1 MLYKGDTLYLD
12 WLEDGIAELVFDAPG
27 SVNKLDTATVA
38 SLGEAIGVLEQ
49 QSDLK
54 GLLLRS
60 NKAAFIVGADI
71 TEFLS
76 LFLVPEEQL
85 SQWLHFAN
93 SVFNRLEDLPVPT
106 IAAVNGYALGGG
118 CECVLATDYRLA
130 TPDLRIGLPETKL
143 GIMPG
148 FGGSVRMP
156 RMLGADSA
164 LEIIA
169 AGKDVGA
176 DQALKIGLVD
186 GVVKAE
192 KLVEGAKAVLRQ
204 AINGDLDWKAK
215 RQPKLEPLK
224 LSKIEATMSFTI
236 AKGMVAQTAGKHY
249 PAPITA
255 VKTIEAAARFGRE
268 EALNLENKS
277 FVPLAHTNEARALV
291 GIFLNDQYV
300 KGKAKKLTKDVE
312 TPKQAAVLGAGIM
325 GGGIAYQSA
334 WKGVPVVMKDINDK
348 SLTLGMTEAAKLLN
362 KQLERGKIDGLKLAG
377 VISTIHP
384 TLDYA
389 GFDRVDVVVEAV
401 VENPKVK
408 KAVLAETEQKVR
420 PDTVLAS
427 NTSTIPISE
436 LANALERPE
445 NFCGMH
451 FFNPV
456 HRMPLVEIIRGEKSS
471 DETIAKVVAW
481 ASKMGKTP
489 IVVNDCPGFFVNR
502 VLFPYFAGFSQ
513 LLRDGAD
520 FRKIDKVMEKQFG
533 WPMGPAYLLDVVG
546 IDTAHHAQAVMAA
559 GFPQRMQKDYRDA
572 IDALFDANRFGQK
585 NGLGFWRYKEDSKG
599 KPKKEEDAA
608 VEDLLAE
615 VSQPKRDFSEEEII
629 ARMMIPMVNEVVR
642 CLEEGIIATPAEA
655 DMALVYG
662 LGFPP
667 FHGGA
672 FRWLDTLGSAK
683 YLDMAQQYQHLGPLY
698 EVPEGLRN
706 KARHNEPYY
715 PPVEPARPVGGVE
728 HMGHVPMSH
737 GVDFHPG
744 LSRNVAKA
752 AGMMGLTAEMLARM
766 HGISR
771 EMQDAF
777 AARSH
782 ARAWAATQSAAF
794 KNEII
799 PTGGHDAD
807 GVLKQFNY
815 DEVIRPETT
824 VEALATLRPAF
835 DPVNGTVTAGTSS
848 ALSDGAAAMLVMSE
862 SRAHE
867 LGLKPRA
874 RVRSMAVVGC
884 DPSIMGYGPVPASK
898 LALKKAGLSASDI
911 GVFEMNEAFA
921 AQILPC
927 IKDLGLMEQID
938 EKINLNGGAI
948 ALGHPLGCSG
958 ARISTTLLNLMER
971 KDVQF
976 GLATMCIGLGQGIAT
991 VFERV

>member
-1 MLYKGDTLYLD
+1 MLYKGKNLYLN

-38 SLGEAIGVLEQ
+38 SLGEALAVLEK

-60 NKAAFIVGADI
+60 EKAAFIVGADI

-93 SVFNRLEDLPVPT
+93 SVFNRLEDLPIPT
-106 IAAVNGYALGGG
+106 VSAVNGYALGGG

-156 RMLGADSA
+156 RLLGADSA

-169 AGKDVGA
+169 AGKDVDA
-176 DQALKIGLVD
+176 EQALKIGLVD
-186 GVVKAE
+186 GIVKME
-192 KLVEGAKAVLRQ
+192 KLREGAIAILRQ
-204 AINGDLDWKAK
+204 AIKGDLDWKAK

-224 LSKIEATMSFTI
+224 LNKIEAAMSFTI
-236 AKGMVAQTAGKHY
+236 AKGMVMQTTGKHY

-255 VKTIEAAARFGRE
+255 VKTIEAAARFGRD
-268 EALNLENKS
+268 EALKLENQS

-300 KGKAKKLTKDVE
+300 KGQAKKLTKNVE

-334 WKGVPVVMKDINDK
+334 WKGVPVLMKDINEK
-348 SLTLGMTEAAKLLN
+348 SLALGINEAGKLLN
-362 KQLERGKIDGLKLAG
+362 KQLERGKIDGLKLAS
-377 VISTIHP
+377 VIAAIQP
-384 TLDYA
+384 TLEYA
-389 GFDRVDVVVEAV
+389 GFERADVVVEAV

-408 KAVLAETEQKVR
+408 KAVLAETEAKVR

-436 LANALERPE
+436 LASVLKRPE

-456 HRMPLVEIIRGEKSS
+456 HRMPLVEVIRGEKTS
-471 DETIAKVVAW
+471 DETLAKVVAW

-502 VLFPYFAGFSQ
+502 VLFPYLAGFSQ

-520 FRKIDKVMEKQFG
+520 FRKVDKVMEKQFG

-546 IDTAHHAQAVMAA
+546 IDTAHHAQVVMAA

-572 IDALFDANRFGQK
+572 IDALFEAHRFGQK

-599 KPKKEEDAA
+599 KPKKEEDSA
-608 VEDLLAE
+608 VDSMLAE
-615 VSQPKRDFSEEEII
+615 ISKGTQDFSDQEII
-629 ARMMIPMVNEVVR
+629 ARMMIPMINEVVR
-642 CLEEGIIATPAEA
+642 CLEEGIIASPAEA

-683 YLDMAQQYQHLGPLY
+683 YLDMAQHYQHLGPLY
-698 EVPEGLRN
+698 ELPAGLHE

-715 PPVEPARPVGGVE
+715 PAVGPARPVGE
-728 HMGHVPMSH
+728 
-737 GVDFHPG
+737 
-744 LSRNVAKA
+744 LK
-752 AGMMGLTAEMLARM
+752 TA
-766 HGISR
+766 
-771 EMQDAF
+771 
-777 AARSH
+777 
-782 ARAWAATQSAAF
+782 
-794 KNEII
+794 
-799 PTGGHDAD
+799 
-807 GVLKQFNY
+807 
-815 DEVIRPETT
+815 
-824 VEALATLRPAF
+824 
-835 DPVNGTVTAGTSS
+835 
-848 ALSDGAAAMLVMSE
+848 
-862 SRAHE
+862 
-867 LGLKPRA
+867 
-874 RVRSMAVVGC
+874 
-884 DPSIMGYGPVPASK
+884 
-898 LALKKAGLSASDI
+898 
-911 GVFEMNEAFA
+911 
-921 AQILPC
+921 
-927 IKDLGLMEQID
+927 
-938 EKINLNGGAI
+938 
-948 ALGHPLGCSG
+948 
-958 ARISTTLLNLMER
+958 
-971 KDVQF
+971 
-976 GLATMCIGLGQGIAT
+976 
-991 VFERV
+991 

>member
-1 MLYKGDTLYLD
+1 MLYKGDTLYLN

-38 SLGEAIGVLEQ
+38 SLGQALDVLEKQ
-49 QSDLK
+49 TDLK

-106 IAAVNGYALGGG
+106 LSAVNGYALGGG

-176 DQALKIGLVD
+176 EQAQKIGLVD
-186 GVVKAE
+186 GVVKPE
-192 KLVEGAKAVLRQ
+192 KLIEGSLAILRQ

-224 LSKIEATMSFTI
+224 LSKIEAAMSFTI
-236 AKGMVAQTAGKHY
+236 AKGMVMQTAGKHY

-255 VKTIEAAARFGRE
+255 VKTIEAAARFGRD
-268 EALNLENKS
+268 EALKLENQS

-291 GIFLNDQYV
+291 GIFLNDQFV
-300 KGKAKKLTKDVE
+300 KGKAKQLTKNVE
-312 TPKQAAVLGAGIM
+312 TPKHAAVLGAGIM

-334 WKGVPVVMKDINDK
+334 WKGVPVVMKDISEK
-348 SLTLGMTEAAKLLN
+348 SLTLGMTEAA
-362 KQLERGKIDGLKLAG
+362 GKIDGLKLSG
-377 VISTIHP
+377 VISTIQP
-384 TLDYA
+384 VLEYT

-408 KAVLAETEQKVR
+408 KAVLAETEEKVR
-420 PDTVLAS
+420 PETVLAS

-436 LANALERPE
+436 LASVLKRPE

-456 HRMPLVEIIRGEKSS
+456 HRMPLVEVIRGEKTS
-471 DETIAKVVAW
+471 DDTIAKVVAW

-520 FRKIDKVMEKQFG
+520 FRKVDKVMEKQFG

-599 KPKKEEDAA
+599 KPKKEEDPA
-608 VEDLLAE
+608 VDSLLAG
-615 VSQPKRDFSEEEII
+615 VSQPKRDFTDDEII
-629 ARMMIPMVNEVVR
+629 ARMMIPMINEVVR
-642 CLEEGIIATPAEA
+642 CLEEGIIASPAEA

-672 FRWLDTLGSAK
+672 FRWLDTLGSAR
-683 YLDMAQQYQHLGPLY
+683 YLDMVQQYQHLGPLY
-698 EVPEGLRN
+698 DVPEGLRN
-706 KARHNEPYY
+706 KARHNESYY
-715 PPVEPARPVGGVE
+715 PAVEPARPVGE
-728 HMGHVPMSH
+728 
-737 GVDFHPG
+737 
-744 LSRNVAKA
+744 LK
-752 AGMMGLTAEMLARM
+752 TA
-766 HGISR
+766 
-771 EMQDAF
+771 
-777 AARSH
+777 
-782 ARAWAATQSAAF
+782 
-794 KNEII
+794 
-799 PTGGHDAD
+799 
-807 GVLKQFNY
+807 
-815 DEVIRPETT
+815 
-824 VEALATLRPAF
+824 
-835 DPVNGTVTAGTSS
+835 
-848 ALSDGAAAMLVMSE
+848 
-862 SRAHE
+862 
-867 LGLKPRA
+867 
-874 RVRSMAVVGC
+874 
-884 DPSIMGYGPVPASK
+884 
-898 LALKKAGLSASDI
+898 
-911 GVFEMNEAFA
+911 
-921 AQILPC
+921 
-927 IKDLGLMEQID
+927 
-938 EKINLNGGAI
+938 
-948 ALGHPLGCSG
+948 
-958 ARISTTLLNLMER
+958 
-971 KDVQF
+971 
-976 GLATMCIGLGQGIAT
+976 
-991 VFERV
+991 

>member
-1 MLYKGDTLYLD
+1 MLYKGDTLYVN

-38 SLGEAIGVLEQ
+38 SLGHALDVLEK
-49 QSDLK
+49 QSELK

-60 NKAAFIVGADI
+60 EKAAFIVGADI

-76 LFLVPEEQL
+76 LFLVPQEQL

-106 IAAVNGYALGGG
+106 LSAINGYALGGG
-118 CECVLATDYRLA
+118 CECVLATDYRIA

-148 FGGSVRMP
+148 FGGSVRLP
-156 RMLGADSA
+156 RLLGADSA

-169 AGKDVGA
+169 AGKDVSA
-176 DQALKIGLVD
+176 QQALSVGLVD
-186 GVVKAE
+186 AVVKPE
-192 KLVEGAKAVLRQ
+192 KLVDGALSVLRQ

-215 RQPKLEPLK
+215 RAPKLEPLH

-236 AKGMVAQTAGKHY
+236 AKGMVMQTAGKHY

-255 VKTIEAAARFGRE
+255 VKTIEAAATLGRE
-268 EALNLENKS
+268 EALKLENQS
-277 FVPLAHTNEARALV
+277 FVPLAHTPQARALV

-300 KGKAKKLTKDVE
+300 KGLAKQQTKSVE

-334 WKGVPVVMKDINDK
+334 WKGVPVIMKDINDK
-348 SLTLGMTEAAKLLN
+348 SLTLGMTEAGKLLN

-389 GFDRVDVVVEAV
+389 GFERVDVVVEAV

-408 KAVLAETEQKVR
+408 KAVLAETEDKIR

-427 NTSTIPISE
+427 NTSTIPITE
-436 LANALERPE
+436 LASALKRPE

-456 HRMPLVEIIRGEKSS
+456 HRMPLVEVIRGEKTS

-520 FRKIDKVMEKQFG
+520 FRQIDKVMEKQFG

-559 GFPQRMQKDYRDA
+559 GFPQRMAKDYRDA
-572 IDALFDANRFGQK
+572 IDALFDAGRYGQK

-599 KPKKEEDAA
+599 KPRKEQDEA
-608 VEDLLAE
+608 VEGLLAE
-615 VSQPKRDFSEEEII
+615 VSQPKREFSDEEII

-642 CLEEGIIATPAEA
+642 CLEEGIIASPAEA

-683 YLDMAQQYQHLGPLY
+683 YLDMAQQYQHLGLLY
-698 EVPEGLRN
+698 AVPDGLRA
-706 KARHNEPYY
+706 KARLNEPYY
-715 PPVEPARPVGGVE
+715 PPVEPARPVG
-728 HMGHVPMSH
+728 
-737 GVDFHPG
+737 D
-744 LSRNVAKA
+744 LK
-752 AGMMGLTAEMLARM
+752 TA
-766 HGISR
+766 
-771 EMQDAF
+771 
-777 AARSH
+777 
-782 ARAWAATQSAAF
+782 
-794 KNEII
+794 
-799 PTGGHDAD
+799 
-807 GVLKQFNY
+807 
-815 DEVIRPETT
+815 
-824 VEALATLRPAF
+824 
-835 DPVNGTVTAGTSS
+835 
-848 ALSDGAAAMLVMSE
+848 
-862 SRAHE
+862 
-867 LGLKPRA
+867 
-874 RVRSMAVVGC
+874 
-884 DPSIMGYGPVPASK
+884 
-898 LALKKAGLSASDI
+898 
-911 GVFEMNEAFA
+911 
-921 AQILPC
+921 
-927 IKDLGLMEQID
+927 
-938 EKINLNGGAI
+938 
-948 ALGHPLGCSG
+948 
-958 ARISTTLLNLMER
+958 
-971 KDVQF
+971 
-976 GLATMCIGLGQGIAT
+976 
-991 VFERV
+991 

>member
-1 MLYKGDTLYLD
+1 MLYKGDTLYVN

-38 SLGEAIGVLEQ
+38 SLGHALDVLEK
-49 QSDLK
+49 QSELK

-60 NKAAFIVGADI
+60 EKAAFIVGADI

-76 LFLVPEEQL
+76 LFLVPQEQL

-106 IAAVNGYALGGG
+106 LSAVNGYALGGG
-118 CECVLATDYRLA
+118 CECVLATDYRVA

-148 FGGSVRMP
+148 FGGSVRLP
-156 RMLGADSA
+156 RLLGADSA

-176 DQALKIGLVD
+176 DQALSIGLVD
-186 GVVKAE
+186 AVVKPE
-192 KLVEGAKAVLRQ
+192 KLVEGALSVLRQ
-204 AINGDLDWKAK
+204 AIKGELDWKAK
-215 RQPKLEPLK
+215 RAPKLEPLH

-236 AKGMVAQTAGKHY
+236 AKGMVMQTAGKHY

-255 VKTIEAAARFGRE
+255 VKTIEAAATLGRE
-268 EALNLENKS
+268 EALKLENQS
-277 FVPLAHTNEARALV
+277 FVPLAHTPQARALV

-300 KGKAKKLTKDVE
+300 KSLAKKQSGTVE
-312 TPKQAAVLGAGIM
+312 TPTQAAVLGAGIM

-334 WKGVPVVMKDINDK
+334 WKGVPVIMKDINDK

-362 KQLERGKIDGLKLAG
+362 KQLERGKINGLKMAG

-389 GFDRVDVVVEAV
+389 GFERVDVVVEAV

-408 KAVLAETEQKVR
+408 KAVLAETEDKIR

-436 LANALERPE
+436 LASALKRPE

-456 HRMPLVEIIRGEKSS
+456 HRMPLVEVIRGEKTS
-471 DETIAKVVAW
+471 DDTIAKVVAW

-520 FRKIDKVMEKQFG
+520 FRQIDKVMEKQFG

-559 GFPQRMQKDYRDA
+559 GFPQRMAKDYRDA
-572 IDALFDANRFGQK
+572 IDALFEAGRYGQK

-599 KPKKEEDAA
+599 KPRKEQDET
-608 VEDLLAE
+608 VESLLAD
-615 VSQPKRDFSEEEII
+615 VSQPKREFSDEEII

-642 CLEEGIIATPAEA
+642 CLEEGVIASPAEA

-683 YLDMAQQYQHLGPLY
+683 YLDMAQQYEHLGPLY
-698 EVPEGLRN
+698 AVPDGLRA
-706 KARHNEPYY
+706 KARLNEPYY
-715 PPVEPARPVGGVE
+715 PPVEPARPVG
-728 HMGHVPMSH
+728 
-737 GVDFHPG
+737 D
-744 LSRNVAKA
+744 LK
-752 AGMMGLTAEMLARM
+752 TA
-766 HGISR
+766 
-771 EMQDAF
+771 
-777 AARSH
+777 
-782 ARAWAATQSAAF
+782 
-794 KNEII
+794 
-799 PTGGHDAD
+799 
-807 GVLKQFNY
+807 
-815 DEVIRPETT
+815 
-824 VEALATLRPAF
+824 
-835 DPVNGTVTAGTSS
+835 
-848 ALSDGAAAMLVMSE
+848 
-862 SRAHE
+862 
-867 LGLKPRA
+867 
-874 RVRSMAVVGC
+874 
-884 DPSIMGYGPVPASK
+884 
-898 LALKKAGLSASDI
+898 
-911 GVFEMNEAFA
+911 
-921 AQILPC
+921 
-927 IKDLGLMEQID
+927 
-938 EKINLNGGAI
+938 
-948 ALGHPLGCSG
+948 
-958 ARISTTLLNLMER
+958 
-971 KDVQF
+971 
-976 GLATMCIGLGQGIAT
+976 
-991 VFERV
+991 